1 MKTIEQKGIT
11 PSFGNSFGHGWETM
25 SKYFLILLLVVIV
38 LGLISAPAGI
48 ANFNPGDHHGNWGDH
63 WDWNRQFDHFF
74 SPAFAVFGIVAF
86 VIGIIA
92 LAYSLLI
99 KPVFEYGGDLMFVHA
114 VRDVRPDFETLIKGF
129 KENYLH
135 IVLANVLRT
144 ALVMLGIVFLIIPG
158 IIVACRTAFVSYLVM
173 DKKMDPIVAIEESWR
188 MTKGIGWTIFFMG
201 IASVFLFIVG
211 ILFLIVGVFPVI
223 VWTKS
228 AFASLYENVL
238 ITRNGGAELE

>member
-1 MKTIEQKGIT
+1 
-11 PSFGNSFGHGWETM
+11 
-25 SKYFLILLLVVIV
+25 
-38 LGLISAPAGI
+38 
-48 ANFNPGDHHGNWGDH
+48 
-63 WDWNRQFDHFF
+63 
-74 SPAFAVFGIVAF
+74 
-86 VIGIIA
+86 
-92 LAYSLLI
+92 
-99 KPVFEYGGDLMFVHA
+99 
-114 VRDVRPDFETLIKGF
+114 
-129 KENYLH
+129 
-135 IVLANVLRT
+135 
-144 ALVMLGIVFLIIPG
+144 MLGIVFLIIPG